1 MKNENLIL
9 QIKDLHFQYPS
20 GDFKMKV
27 SDIQITKGSKIAI
40 SGKSGSGKTT
50 LINLISGILKPLS
63 GKVLFFNEC
72 ITEMNEKQVRNHR
85 ITNIGFIF
93 QEFELLEY
101 LSVIDNLL
109 LPYKINQTLDLTK
122 EVIEKAKETA
132 NRIGIGSKLKDYPKQ
147 LSGGERQRLAIARAL
162 ITSPP
167 LIIADE
173 PTGNLDAKTSSVVMN
188 EITEQLSQTNS
199 TLLMITHNNHLIS
212 SFDEVIDIQDSPK
225 ISTQP

>member
-1 MKNENLIL
+1 
-9 QIKDLHFQYPS
+9 
-20 GDFKMKV
+20 
-27 SDIQITKGSKIAI
+27 
-40 SGKSGSGKTT
+40 
-50 LINLISGILKPLS
+50 
-63 GKVLFFNEC
+63 
-72 ITEMNEKQVRNHR
+72 MNEKQVRNHR

-132 NRIGIGSKLKDYPKQ
+132 NRIGIGTKLKDYPRE

-167 LIIADE
+167 LIIC
-173 PTGNLDAKTSSVVMN
+173 LLYTSPSPRDGL
-188 EITEQLSQTNS
+188 LSR
-199 TLLMITHNNHLIS
+199 MPS
-212 SFDEVIDIQDSPK
+212 SA
-225 ISTQP
+225 

>member
-1 MKNENLIL
+1 
-9 QIKDLHFQYPS
+9 
-20 GDFKMKV
+20 
-27 SDIQITKGSKIAI
+27 
-40 SGKSGSGKTT
+40 
-50 LINLISGILKPLS
+50 
-63 GKVLFFNEC
+63 
-72 ITEMNEKQVRNHR
+72 MNEKQVRNHR

-199 TLLMITHNNHLIS
+199 TLLMITHNSHLIS